1 MLPAQPLPTIRG
13 RDLRIDFLRGLAM
26 TCVIIDHSQ
35 MSSVLSWFSFE
46 RFWLVSA
53 AEVFVV
59 LSGVVLGMVYGPRLV
74 RDGWLAVA
82 KRLGRRALVLWF
94 ACVAVTLSV
103 LALSFVGVDV
113 SSVSAWDSSAV
124 SWFLDPRT
132 MTAAQWRDL
141 ALIRYSPWAVE
152 IIGLYVWLVLAAVP
166 CLLALRTGRWRLL
179 LAVSWALYIWY
190 RIAPH
195 QLTAAEFEVVF
206 PILAW
211 QLLFV
216 HGITIGYY
224 REQIAARLPRR
235 KPLLVIIATASAAF
249 MVLAF
254 CNPLADGPAWLRF
267 GLISP
272 DTFSSMYRHYFA
284 FSELGIG
291 RLANLAVALP
301 LGYALLSG
309 IWGFAARFQVL
320 FVTLGQASLGAF
332 VLHVY
337 GLLLLDHL
345 PGAGELWINTAA
357 QILLVVAIAGA
368 LGAMKKWRRAR
379 RRSLTPQPLAA

>member
-1 MLPAQPLPTIRG
+1 MLAAQPASVNRT
-13 RDLRIDFLRGLAM
+13 RDLRIDF
-26 TCVIIDHSQ
+26 SQ

-59 LSGVVLGMVYGPRLV
+59 LSGVVLGMVYGPRLA

-82 KRLGRRALVLWF
+82 RRLGRRALVLYA
-94 ACVAVTLSV
+94 ACVAVSLSV
-103 LALSFVGVDV
+103 IALSFAGVDV
-113 SSVSAWDSSAV
+113 SSVSAWDSSALA
-124 SWFLDPRT
+124 WFLDPRT
-132 MTAAQWRDL
+132 MTVAEWRDL
-141 ALIRYSPWAVE
+141 ILIRYSPWAVE
-152 IIGLYVWLVLAAVP
+152 IIGLYVWLVLGAVP

-179 LAVSWALYIWY
+179 LAVSWGLYIWY

-216 HGITIGYY
+216 HGITIGYH
-224 REQIAARLPRR
+224 RERLAAWLPHR
-235 KPLLVIIATASAAF
+235 KPLVGVIATASAAF
-249 MVLAF
+249 MVVAF
-254 CNPLADGPAWLRF
+254 CNPLTDGPQWMRF

-272 DTFSSMYRHYFA
+272 ETFSSMYERYFA
-284 FSELGIG
+284 FSNLGIG

-301 LGYALLSG
+301 LGYVLLSG
-309 IWGFAARFQVL
+309 VWGFAVRFQAL

-345 PGAGELWINTAA
+345 PGAGELWINTVA
-357 QILLVVAIAGA
+357 QILLVGVIAGA
-368 LGAMKKWRRAR
+368 LGAMRKWRRAR
-379 RRSLTPQPLAA
+379 RQVLAPQALPV

>member
-1 MLPAQPLPTIRG
+1 MTRT

-59 LSGVVLGMVYGPRLV
+59 LSGVVLGMVYGPRLA

-82 KRLGRRALVLWF
+82 KRLGRRALVLYA
-94 ACVAVTLSV
+94 ACVAVSLSV
-103 LALSFVGVDV
+103 IALSFAGIDV
-113 SSVSAWDSSAV
+113 SSVSAWDASAL

-132 MTAAQWRDL
+132 MTVAEWRDL

-152 IIGLYVWLVLAAVP
+152 IIGLYVWLVVAAVP
-166 CLLALRTGRWRLL
+166 CLLALRAGRWRPL
-179 LAVSWALYIWY
+179 LAVSWGLYVWY
-190 RIAPH
+190 RVAPR

-216 HGITIGYY
+216 HGLVIGYH
-224 REQIAARLPRR
+224 RERLAAFVAVHG
-235 KPLLVIIATASAAF
+235 KALLGIVAAASAAF
-249 MVLAF
+249 MMVAF
-254 CNPLADGPAWLRF
+254 CNPFADGPEWLRF

-272 DTFSSMYRHYFA
+272 ETFSSMYDRYFA
-284 FSELGIG
+284 FSDLGIG
-291 RLANLAVALP
+291 RLLNLAVALP
-301 LGYALLSG
+301 VGYALLAWL
-309 IWGFAARFQVL
+309 WGFAGRFQAL

-345 PGAGELWINTAA
+345 PGAGELWIDTIA
-357 QILLVVAIAGA
+357 QILLVIAIAGT
-368 LGAMKKWRRAR
+368 LHLMRRWRKAR
-379 RRSLTPQPLAA
+379 RQVLTPQPMAA